1 MIDVVRE
8 PASKRK
14 FLGLPKYLPS
24 IERPE
29 HMNTGTELA
38 ERCEA
43 EGIDLVR
50 LLFVTPSG
58 EVRAQSVEAGS
69 IASAIE
75 TGVPVSKLV
84 QSYNALGH
92 RQKDGRFDSAG
103 EVRLR
108 PDEET
113 FRELPYAERCGG
125 LLCDVTTL
133 GGDRWPIDARSTLRS
148 FVETMAADGLRPSV
162 AFESEFHLFVEE
174 NGELVQV
181 DERGVYSTESM
192 RTTHGFV
199 MAVRDALDTQEIT
212 VRKYYPEWGAGKHE
226 IIIDHEPALTA
237 ADEHVLFKETVESVA
252 ANRGY
257 EATFLPKPATHSTN
271 GCHIHLS
278 LWDGADNRF
287 ADADGVSELAESF
300 VAGVLDH
307 APGLTALA
315 AGTANSYARLRP
327 QVGAAAFTCWG
338 YGNREALVRVPGHT
352 GDPDAIRLEYRA
364 ADNTANPYIALT
376 GLLAAGYD
384 GIKRGLSPPE
394 PVSIDP
400 ANASPEER
408 RQREIERLPTT
419 LDEALT
425 ALESDD
431 VLGDALGEEL
441 TETYLEVKRSHW
453 NAFTES
459 AAEWKLD
466 RLRSVF

>member
-1 MIDVVRE
+1 
-8 PASKRK
+8 
-14 FLGLPKYLPS
+14 
-24 IERPE
+24 
-29 HMNTGTELA
+29 MNTDTELA

-58 EVRAQSVEAGS
+58 EIRAQSVEAGCIS
-69 IASAIE
+69 SAIE

-84 QSYNALGH
+84 QSYNVLGH

-103 EVRLR
+103 EVRLQ
-108 PDEET
+108 PDEGT
-113 FRELPYAERCGG
+113 FREFPYAKRCGG

-133 GGDRWPIDARSTLRS
+133 GGNRWPIDARSTLRS
-148 FVETMAADGLRPSV
+148 FVESMASDGLRPSV

-174 NGELVQV
+174 NGDFVRV
-181 DERGVYSTESM
+181 DERGVYSTEST

-199 MAVRDALDTQEIT
+199 MAVRDALNAQGIT

-226 IIIDHEPALTA
+226 IVIDHGPALTA
-237 ADEHVLFKETVESVA
+237 ADEHVLFKETVKSVA
-252 ANRGY
+252 SNRGY

-278 LWDGADNRF
+278 LWDGTNNRF
-287 ADADGVSELAESF
+287 ADAEREGVSELAEAF
-300 VAGVLDH
+300 VAGVLEH

-338 YGNREALVRVPGHT
+338 YGNREALVRVPGNT
-352 GDPDAIRLEYRA
+352 GTADAIRLEYRA
-364 ADNTANPYIALT
+364 ADNTANPYIALI

-384 GIKRGLSPPE
+384 GIKRDLSPPE
-394 PVSIDP
+394 PIGIDP

-408 RQREIERLPTT
+408 KEQNIERLPTT
-419 LDEALT
+419 LGEALT

-431 VLGDALGEEL
+431 VLRNALGEAL

-466 RLRSVF
+466 RLRSVY